1 MQQQPTFEQA
11 FAELNDTAG
20 RLEEGGLTLEE
31 SLADFERGMSLYRA
45 CTRMLDEAEQRVT
58 RLIEEAALEE
68 E

>member
-31 SLADFERGMSLYRA
+31 SLADFERGMLLYRV